1 MASIRSES
9 EVASFTPAAGF
20 HWLTPFYDFGVAV
33 LTRESHWRNRLVAQ
47 VRPSPEDVIADLGCG
62 TGSLLVKLG
71 MAARGVKLVGIDP
84 DPTVLDRARAKT
96 RRAGVEVDLIQ
107 GFARDAGSLLRGRA
121 VTKIVSSLV
130 FHQVPLSEKSA
141 ALGAAYEALPSGGE
155 LHIADYGL
163 QRTKLM
169 RRLFRATVQNLDGM
183 ENTEPQA
190 RGVLPELIRSAGFSE
205 VVEVEV
211 VSTSTGSISLIR
223 ALRL

>member
-96 RRAGVEVDLIQ
+96 RRAG
-107 GFARDAGSLLRGRA
+107 
-121 VTKIVSSLV
+121 
-130 FHQVPLSEKSA
+130 
-141 ALGAAYEALPSGGE
+141 
-155 LHIADYGL
+155 
-163 QRTKLM
+163 
-169 RRLFRATVQNLDGM
+169 
-183 ENTEPQA
+183 
-190 RGVLPELIRSAGFSE
+190 
-205 VVEVEV
+205 
-211 VSTSTGSISLIR
+211 
-223 ALRL
+223 